1 MTQEIT
7 PASDTVD
14 TVPMRLPIERE
25 TVLDP
30 PPQLGQLRAECPVT
44 RLTYADGHVGWLV
57 TSFSE
62 ARAVLQDD
70 RFSSRPELRH
80 SAVHQVLGDG
90 QPPEEDVPGMFV
102 GMDPPEH
109 TRYRKL
115 ITGELNVRRMRLLEP
130 KIEQIALRLIGEM
143 KAAGDTADLVAAYAS
158 PLPSL
163 VICELLG
170 VPYEGWLK
178 IRPVSERM
186 LRTDSSA
193 EEVKQ
198 CFAEIFAYLG
208 EVVAAKH
215 TDPADDLVSGLV
227 ALKELTDVEITAIA
241 FQLFTAGHET
251 TMNMLSLGTYTLL
264 TVPEQLAQ
272 LRADDDLLDGALE
285 EMLRYLT
292 VIQFG
297 ISRAALEDVELAG
310 EVIRAGESVTISLP
324 AANRDPGRYVDPDRL
339 DLTRPATSNV
349 AFGFGVHQCVAQQL
363 ARAEMR
369 IGFRTLL
376 REFPDLRLA
385 IAMEDVEM
393 RDGAIVYGAK
403 TLPVAW

>member
-1 MTQEIT
+1 MSQDTT
-7 PASDTVD
+7 PVD
-14 TVPMRLPIERE
+14 APVDAAPMHLPIERE

-30 PPQLGQLRAECPVT
+30 PAKLAELRAQCPVSL
-44 RLTYADGHVGWLV
+44 LTYADGHVGWLV
-57 TSFSE
+57 TSFAE
-62 ARAVLQDD
+62 ARAVLQDA

-80 SAVHQVLGDG
+80 SAVHDVLGDG
-90 QPPEEDVPGMFV
+90 QPPENDVPGMFV

-109 TRYRKL
+109 TRFRKL

-130 KIEQIALRLIGEM
+130 KIEQTAMRLIEEM
-143 KAAGDTADLVAAYAS
+143 RASGDTADLVAGYAS

-198 CFAEIFAYLG
+198 CFAEIFGYLG

-215 TDPADDLVSGLV
+215 VEPADDLISGLI
-227 ALKELTDVEITAIA
+227 ALDELTDVEITAIA

-264 TVPEQLAQ
+264 TNPEQLGA
-272 LRADDDLLDGALE
+272 LRADAELLDGALE
-285 EMLRYLT
+285 ELLRYLT

-297 ISRAALEDVELAG
+297 ISRAALDDVELG
-310 EVIRAGESVTISLP
+310 GQTVRAGESVTISLP
-324 AANRDPGRYVDPDRL
+324 AANRDPAKFADPDRL

-369 IGFRTLL
+369 IGFRALL
-376 REFPDLRLA
+376 REFPGLRLA
-385 IAMEDVEM
+385 IPVEDVEM

>member
-1 MTQEIT
+1 MTQDIAPT
-7 PASDTVD
+7 DAAPI
-14 TVPMRLPIERE
+14 RLPIERE

-30 PPQLGQLRAECPVT
+30 PPKLSELRAECPVS
-44 RLTYADGHVGWLV
+44 RLTYADGHIGWLV
-57 TSFSE
+57 TSFE
-62 ARAVLQDD
+62 MARAVLQDA
-70 RFSSRPELRH
+70 RFSSRPDLRH

-130 KIEQIALRLIGEM
+130 KIEQTALKLIEEM
-143 KAAGDTADLVAAYAS
+143 RAGGNTADLVSAYAS

-170 VPYEGWLK
+170 VSYQGWLK
-178 IRPVSERM
+178 IRPVSEKM

-198 CFAEIFAYLG
+198 CFADIFAYLA

-215 TDPADDLVSGLV
+215 IEPADDLISGLV
-227 ALKELTDVEITAIA
+227 ALDELSDVEITAIA

-264 TVPEQLAQ
+264 TDPQQLAA
-272 LRADDDLLDGALE
+272 LRADFSLLDGALE
-285 EMLRYLT
+285 ELLRFLT

-297 ISRAALEDVELAG
+297 ISRAALEDVDLG
-310 EVIRAGESVTISLP
+310 GVTVRAGESVTISLP
-324 AANRDPGRYVDPDRL
+324 AANRDPARFPDPDRL
-339 DLTRPATSNV
+339 DLMRPASSNV

-376 REFPDLRLA
+376 QQFPALRLA
-385 IAMEDVEM
+385 IPRDEVEM

-403 TLPVAW
+403 SLPVAW

>member
-1 MTQEIT
+1 MTQET
-7 PASDTVD
+7 APVD
-14 TVPMRLPIERE
+14 AAPMRLPVERE

-30 PPQLGQLRAECPVT
+30 PAKLAELRAECPVS
-44 RLTYADGHVGWLV
+44 RLTYADDHLGWLV
-57 TSFSE
+57 TSYE
-62 ARAVLQDD
+62 LARAVLQDN
-70 RFSSRPELRH
+70 RFSSRPDLRH

-109 TRYRKL
+109 TRYRKM

-130 KIEQIALRLIGEM
+130 KIEQTALKLIDDM
-143 KAAGDTADLVAAYAS
+143 RAGGNSADLVSAYAS

-170 VPYEGWLK
+170 VPYSGWLK
-178 IRPVSERM
+178 IRPVSEKM

-198 CFAEIFAYLG
+198 CFAEIFAYLA
-208 EVVAAKH
+208 EVVELRH
-215 TDPADDLVSGLV
+215 TEPGDDLVSGLV
-227 ALKELTDVEITAIA
+227 ALDELTDVEITAIA

-264 TVPEQLAQ
+264 THPDQLAA
-272 LRADDDLLDGALE
+272 LRADYSLLDGALE
-285 EMLRYLT
+285 ELLRHLT

-297 ISRAALEDVELAG
+297 ISRAALEDVELG
-310 EVIRAGESVTISLP
+310 GVTVRAGESVTISLP
-324 AANRDPGRYVDPDRL
+324 AANRDPARFADPDRL

-349 AFGFGVHQCVAQQL
+349 AFGFGVHQCVAQQM

-376 REFPDLRLA
+376 QQFPDLRLA
-385 IAMEDVEM
+385 IPVGEAEM

-403 TLPVAW
+403 TLPVTW